1 MAATTAGQLAP
12 WSLHNPHPEI
22 TWRSLFGKVHYEG
35 YEKPEHVWQS
45 TGGTDDFSEAYFG
58 LLVRLKNGQRNVLLF
73 LSDPEGN
80 GPGSFELGDP

>member
-1 MAATTAGQLAP
+1 MNAAEFHLKQLEPLVGGSILGLA
-12 WSLHNPHPEI
+12 
-22 TWRSLFGKVHYEG
+22 K
-35 YEKPEHVWQS
+35 

-58 LLVRLKNGQRNVLLF
+58 LLVRLKNGQRKVLLF